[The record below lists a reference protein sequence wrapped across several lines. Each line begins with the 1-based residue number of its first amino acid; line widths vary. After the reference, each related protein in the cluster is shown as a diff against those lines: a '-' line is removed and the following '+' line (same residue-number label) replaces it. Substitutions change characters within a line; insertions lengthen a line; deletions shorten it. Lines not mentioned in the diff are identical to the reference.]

1 MHRVWLGVDSGL
13 PVRKQTRHDVV
24 SCKMSILAFPR
35 AKFLSRVHLDL
46 AAARI
51 FRPTLHEKIWPNFVQ
66 SYFVRTLACWTW
78 LRSLVNA
85 PCLAWS
91 RFWPSS
97 QKKKT
102 ASCSMRSSRVN
113 PLVDSGKAPR
123 ACTVS
128 GLESIRAFPSKSS
141 HDIMRQHC
149 DHRRNEVQGIPA
161 LAGACGCT
169 LLWIRTELPVHAPC
183 LDWSRLRRSRQEAH
197 TVSYG
202 ILRKVE
208 PDR

>member
-1 MHRVWLGVDSGL
+1 MRVWIQCDSGV
-13 PVRKQTRHDVV
+13 PVTKQTRHDVV

-46 AAARI
+46 AAARS

-97 QKKKT
+97 QKTKT

-113 PLVDSGKAPR
+113 PLVDLGQAPR
-123 ACTVS
+123 GCTVS
-128 GLESIRAFPSKSS
+128 GLESILAFQSENKNG
-141 HDIMRQHC
+141 IM
-149 DHRRNEVQGIPA
+149 
-161 LAGACGCT
+161 
-169 LLWIRTELPVHAPC
+169 
-183 LDWSRLRRSRQEAH
+183 
-197 TVSYG
+197 
-202 ILRKVE
+202 
-208 PDR
+208 